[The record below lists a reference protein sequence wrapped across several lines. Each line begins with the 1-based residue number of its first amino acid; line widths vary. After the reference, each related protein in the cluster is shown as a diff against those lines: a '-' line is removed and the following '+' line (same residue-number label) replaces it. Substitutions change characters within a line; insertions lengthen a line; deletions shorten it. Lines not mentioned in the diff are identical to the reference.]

1 MEAEEG
7 PDPPSVDQNTIV
19 RATSGPESITTLADA
34 LGMPTGARGHGHL
47 GGLLSGRLGDNRY
60 EVRMCPRAARSGAPL
75 RMILEYLPLLQ
86 LGLCPRLAMPR
97 TLAASAMTPNAKPS
111 SKEAPCASANAP
123 LRSVA
128 ILSG

>member
-7 PDPPSVDQNTIV
+7 PDPSSVDQNTIV

-75 RMILEYLPLLQ
+75 RMILEYTCFGRNSGSPDW
-86 LGLCPRLAMPR
+86 LCPG
-97 TLAASAMTPNAKPS
+97 
-111 SKEAPCASANAP
+111 
-123 LRSVA
+123 RSQQVP
-128 ILSG
+128 